1 MAAIQ
6 RIKSNT
12 ISRSTGHEYACPLCK
27 DTGWVEGENGYKR
40 CNCQEKIHLEQ
51 LWKSF
56 GVNPNEVKKLNEYE
70 PYDATTKLAL
80 QKAVQYVKKF
90 KSIISLRENSFG
102 LFGQAGAG
110 KSHIVIAIGAALLK
124 SNIQV
129 VYMPYLEVMRQLEA
143 NTFDD
148 EYYKKFVSKYQQAK
162 VLIIDDLF
170 KDKTKNGQL
179 IKDRYGYPIGLG
191 RSDIKHIMP
200 IINYRYF
207 NKLPML
213 ISTECTPQDLQDLD
227 CAIGG
232 RILETC
238 GDNITVF
245 KGQKY
250 NYRMKKFMK

>member
-12 ISRSTGHEYACPLCK
+12 TFRNMGHEYACPLCK
-27 DTGWVEGENGYKR
+27 DTGWIEGKNGYRR

-56 GVNPNEVKKLNEYE
+56 GVNPNEVKKLNEYK
-70 PYDATTKLAL
+70 PYDDTTKLAL
-80 QKAVQYVKKF
+80 QKAVQYVKNF
-90 KSIISLRENSFG
+90 KGIIHQRENSFG
-102 LFGQAGAG
+102 LFGQPGAG
-110 KSHIVIAIGAALLK
+110 KSHIVIAMGAALLK
-124 SNIQV
+124 SDIQV

-143 NTFDD
+143 NKYSNE
-148 EYYKKFVSKYQQAK
+148 EYTRISARYNNAK

-170 KDKTKNGQL
+170 KDKLKNGQL
-179 IKDRYGYPIGLG
+179 IKDRYGYAIGLSG
-191 RSDIKHIMP
+191 NDIKNIMP

-227 CAIGG
+227 CAMGS
-232 RILETC
+232 RILESC

-250 NYRMKKFMK
+250 NYRMKKFQK